1 LNSVIVLP
9 RSAVLEPLPARAAR
23 REDVRVLVPTRPQYV
38 YGDSTPFHAGVDFI
52 ATIRALV
59 ACGVSLM
66 KSQHAIDC
74 ARSRV
79 AEAQEHL
86 VSLDADLGTM
96 ASAVEAA
103 LVAGGP
109 RKVYVRDVGN
119 RIATMTRGAVA
130 IELRRAQAALDA
142 TSVRSDR
149 TIVEARTSAALSCGE
164 LLARHDLPGATTG
177 FRLFATGDRYG
188 AEVVVGLS
196 CGLRATFQA
205 DLPEGHAWRELRRVR
220 HAREGVMVTL
230 PYEVGWFRKRI
241 EPVTLRLDGLTIL
254 GASLEGSRGAL
265 LLGKGERSG
274 IVHAFDVDLS
284 SAQPRVKWRNA
295 DETVVIDLGAQ
306 DAACI
311 TKLLRAVE
319 QATRELVPA
328 RRTMT
333 EATLD
338 ARPLGQCDPGEVCA
352 RLLALVAAEVREIAR
367 RAGAPGELVLRRN
380 VDSGH
385 RDEVF
390 VTTAEL
396 LEQVETLP
404 PSLRRAFAPLELY
417 GKPRSPRA
425 PARSLATYEEISA
438 CEILPQ
444 A

>member
-1 LNSVIVLP
+1 
-9 RSAVLEPLPARAAR
+9 
-23 REDVRVLVPTRPQYV
+23 
-38 YGDSTPFHAGVDFI
+38 
-52 ATIRALV
+52 
-59 ACGVSLM
+59 
-66 KSQHAIDC
+66 
-74 ARSRV
+74 
-79 AEAQEHL
+79 
-86 VSLDADLGTM
+86 
-96 ASAVEAA
+96 
-103 LVAGGP
+103 
-109 RKVYVRDVGN
+109 
-119 RIATMTRGAVA
+119 
-130 IELRRAQAALDA
+130 
-142 TSVRSDR
+142 
-149 TIVEARTSAALSCGE
+149 
-164 LLARHDLPGATTG
+164 
-177 FRLFATGDRYG
+177 
-188 AEVVVGLS
+188 
-196 CGLRATFQA
+196 
-205 DLPEGHAWRELRRVR
+205 
-220 HAREGVMVTL
+220 
-230 PYEVGWFRKRI
+230 VGWFRKRI

-390 VTTAEL
+390 VTTTEL

>member
-1 LNSVIVLP
+1 MNSVIVLP
-9 RSAVLEPLPARAAR
+9 RSALLEPLSARVAR
-23 REDVRVLVPTRPQYV
+23 REDVRLLAPTRPQYV

-52 ATIRALV
+52 ATIRAVV

-79 AEAQEHL
+79 GEAEEHL
-86 VSLDADLGTM
+86 VDLDVELGTM

-119 RIATMTRGAVA
+119 RIATLARGAVLA
-130 IELRRAQAALDA
+130 EVRRAQAALDA
-142 TSVRSDR
+142 TVVRADK
-149 TIVEARTSAALSCGE
+149 TIVEARKSAALACGE

-177 FRLFATGDRYG
+177 FRLFA
-188 AEVVVGLS
+188 EVVVGLS
-196 CGLRATFQA
+196 CGLRATFDA
-205 DLPEGHAWRELRRVR
+205 DLPEGHAWRALRRVR
-220 HAREGVMVTL
+220 HAREGAMVTL

-265 LLGKGERSG
+265 LLGKTERSG
-274 IVHAFDVDLS
+274 IAHAFDVDLS

-295 DETVVIDLGAQ
+295 DETVVIDLAVQ

-319 QATRELVPA
+319 QATRELVTA

-352 RLLALVAAEVREIAR
+352 RLVALVAAEVREIAR

-390 VTTAEL
+390 VTIAEL

-404 PSLRRAFAPLELY
+404 PSLRRAFAPLELH

>member
-1 LNSVIVLP
+1 MNVIALP
-9 RSAVLEPLPARAAR
+9 RSVFLEPLPARVAR
-23 REDVRVLVPTRPQYV
+23 RADVPLLGPARPQYV
-38 YGDSTPFHAGVDFI
+38 YGDSTPFQAGVDFI

-79 AEAQEHL
+79 MEAQEHL
-86 VSLDADLGTM
+86 ISLDGDLGTL

-103 LVAGGP
+103 LAAGGP
-109 RKVYVRDVGN
+109 RKAHVRDVGH
-119 RIATMTRGAVA
+119 RVATMTRAAVLA
-130 IELRRAQAALDA
+130 EVRRAQAALDA
-142 TSVRSDR
+142 TVVRADK
-149 TIVEARTSAALSCGE
+149 TIVEARKSAALSFGE
-164 LLARHDLPGATTG
+164 LLARHDLPGASTG
-177 FRLFATGDRYG
+177 FRIFATEDRYG
-188 AEVVVGLS
+188 AEVVVNLP
-196 CGLRATFQA
+196 CGLRATFDA
-205 DLPEGHAWRELRRVR
+205 DLPEGHAWRALRRVR
-220 HAREGVMVTL
+220 HAREGIMVTL
-230 PYEVGWFRKRI
+230 PYEVGWFKKRV
-241 EPVTLRLDGLTIL
+241 EPVTLRLDKLMIL

-265 LLGKGERSG
+265 LLGRSERSG
-274 IVHAFDVDLS
+274 IAHAFDVDLS

-295 DETVVIDLGAQ
+295 DDTVVIELGAQ

-333 EATLD
+333 DATLD

-352 RLLALVAAEVREIAR
+352 RLVALMAADVREIAR

-404 PSLRRAFAPLELY
+404 PSLRRAFGPLDLD

>member
-1 LNSVIVLP
+1 LANVIVLP
-9 RSAVLEPLPARAAR
+9 RSALLEPLPARVVRTAAAP
-23 REDVRVLVPTRPQYV
+23 LSPGRPVYV

-52 ATIRALV
+52 ATIRGLI

-66 KSQHAIDC
+66 KAQHAIDC

-79 AEAQEHL
+79 AEAEEHL
-86 VSLDADLGTM
+86 VHLDAELGAM
-96 ASAVEAA
+96 VGAVEAA

-109 RKVYVRDVGN
+109 RKAHIRDVGN
-119 RIATMTRGAVA
+119 RVAVLA
-130 IELRRAQAALDA
+130 RNAVLAEVRRAQAALDA
-142 TSVRSDR
+142 TVVRADK
-149 TIVEARTSAALSCGE
+149 TIVEARRSAALSFGE
-164 LLARHDLPGATTG
+164 MLARHDLPGATVG
-177 FRLFATGDRYG
+177 FRLFATDDRYG
-188 AEVVVGLS
+188 GEVIVGLS
-196 CGLRATFQA
+196 CGLRATFDA
-205 DLPEGHAWRELRRVR
+205 ELPEGHAWRVLRRVR
-220 HAREGVMVTL
+220 HVREGVMVTL
-230 PYEVGWFRKRI
+230 PYEVGWLRKRV
-241 EPVTLRLDGLTIL
+241 EPVTLRLDKLAIL

-265 LLGKGERSG
+265 LLGKSASSG
-274 IVHAFDVDLS
+274 IAHAFDVDLS
-284 SAQPRVKWRNA
+284 SVQPRVKWRSA
-295 DETVVIDLGAQ
+295 DDTVVIDLGAQ

-319 QATRELVPA
+319 QATRELAPA

-333 EATLD
+333 DATMD
-338 ARPLGQCDPGEVCA
+338 ARPVAQCDPGELCS
-352 RLLALVAAEVREIAR
+352 RLVALVAPEVREIAR

-390 VTTAEL
+390 VTNAEL

-404 PSLRRAFAPLELY
+404 PSLRRAFGPLELD

-425 PARSLATYEEISA
+425 PVRSLATYEEISA